1 MKLVESRVVAILLV
15 CAIVCPGVMAAERSK
30 LVFPGPDGKL
40 QYAPMAN
47 GDTIPDFSNCGYM
60 GGGVALPDVAV
71 RVTLKPE
78 EASKDDTRRIQEAID
93 AVAKMPA
100 DVHGVRGAVLLKKG
114 TYHIGGQL
122 KISVGGVVLRG
133 EGDGEQGGTT
143 LIATGKERRAVI
155 SVLGASGARG
165 DARSA
170 TKVTDDR
177 VPVGAHSFNVQD
189 AKAFKVGDAVIV
201 RRVGNAAWISFI
213 GMDKIQGRPGAEN
226 TTKQWAPFDLNFE
239 RVITAI
245 EPSTGS
251 GQGQGGNKVT
261 VDAPITCAIE
271 QRWGGGLLMKA
282 ADAGRIEQ
290 VGIED
295 LRAVSEYDPSVKKK
309 EAGKDYLADDDHAD
323 YLATFDNVKNAWL
336 RRCTA
341 VHMYQGVTH
350 LEAGAKWVTVAD
362 CRSLAPVGTIT
373 GGTRYSFNYNG
384 QQLLTIRCFSS
395 DGRHSFVV
403 GSRVPGPNA
412 FVDCASEKDHAT
424 SEPHHRWSVGGLYD
438 NVKSHIAVQDRQ
450 WMGSGHGWAG
460 ANYVLW
466 NCEGSMVAQ
475 TPPTANTWVVGFVGE
490 KGKPAFERPDA
501 TWEATGQHVEPRSLY
516 LKQLEDRLGAEAVKN
531 TAVGGR

>member
-1 MKLVESRVVAILLV
+1 MKRFPPQCVVTCIL
-15 CAIVCPGVMAAERSK
+15 CAIVCSTALAADRSR

-40 QYAPMAN
+40 QYAPAAN
-47 GDTIPDFSNCGYM
+47 GDVIPDFSNCGYM
-60 GGGVALPDVAV
+60 GGGVALPDVVVKVAV
-71 RVTLKPE
+71 KPE
-78 EASKDDTRRIQEAID
+78 EGSKDDTRRIQEAID
-93 AVAKMPA
+93 SVAKMPA
-100 DVHGVRGAVLLKKG
+100 DSHGVRGAVLLGKG
-114 TYHIGGQL
+114 TYRIGGQL
-122 KISVGGVVLRG
+122 KITTSGIVLRG
-133 EGDGEQGGTT
+133 EGDGEQGGTI
-143 LIATGKERRAVI
+143 LSAAGKERRAV
-155 SVLGASGARG
+155 VAVRGASGARG
-165 DARSA
+165 DERSA
-170 TKVTDDR
+170 TKVADER
-177 VPVGAHSFNVQD
+177 VAVGARSFSVQD
-189 AKAFKVGDAVIV
+189 AKGFRVGDAVIV
-201 RRVGNAAWISFI
+201 RRMGNAAWISFI

-226 TTKQWAPFDLNFE
+226 TTKQWAPFDLNFD

-245 EPSTGS
+245 D
-251 GQGQGGNKVT
+251 GNKVT

-271 QRWGGGLLMKA
+271 RRWGGGSVMKA
-282 ADAGRIEQ
+282 GDGGRIEQ

-295 LRAVSEYDPSVKKK
+295 LRAVSEYDASVKKK
-309 EAGKDYLADDDHAD
+309 EAGKEYLADDDHAD
-323 YLATFDNVKNAWL
+323 YLATFDNVKNGWI

-350 LEAGAKWVTVAD
+350 LEGGAKWVTVAD
-362 CRSLAPVGTIT
+362 CKSLAPVGTIT

-395 DGRHSFVV
+395 EGRHSFVV

-490 KGKPAFERPDA
+490 RGKPAFERPEA
-501 TWEATGQHVEPRSLY
+501 TWDVTGKHVEPRSLY

-531 TAVGGR
+531 VTVGGR